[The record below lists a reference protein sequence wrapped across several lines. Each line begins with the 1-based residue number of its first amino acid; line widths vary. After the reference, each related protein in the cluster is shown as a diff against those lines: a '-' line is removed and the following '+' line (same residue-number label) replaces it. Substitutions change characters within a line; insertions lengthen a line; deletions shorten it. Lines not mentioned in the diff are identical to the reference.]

1 MDAHAQHREN
11 ANKTTHKKKITVGF
25 SHENTDLDNS
35 NSTGEMLVY
44 ANARNGK
51 IMKAQEPD
59 S

>member
-1 MDAHAQHREN
+1 MHMHN
-11 ANKTTHKKKITVGF
+11 TTRMQTKPPTKKKITLGF

-35 NSTGEMLVY
+35 NSTGKMLVY